1 MALKSKMQGLRV
13 ELDKAND
20 QLEDKNRE
28 FEAEKESR
36 TQVYVEGRR
45 VWLIIATD
53 HNGPRRTAAKADW
66 GTTDRQERQPRE
78 TEAHETVMKCEGIS
92 CQKLHTWS

>member
-1 MALKSKMQGLRV
+1 MNTKHICGLLVVDHCSSVICNKLSEKMSSAGSNALMALKSKMQGLRV

-36 TQVYVEGRR
+36 TQVYVEG
-45 VWLIIATD
+45 
-53 HNGPRRTAAKADW
+53 
-66 GTTDRQERQPRE
+66 
-78 TEAHETVMKCEGIS
+78 
-92 CQKLHTWS
+92 